1 MTSVEV
7 TVDLERADA
16 PKIELRVSMERTKDF
31 VAHTE
36 GADMWGVLDGA
47 IHKIEE
53 QIRRHKAKKGDHR
66 TTPRRDDPAWVEAA
80 GEEDAAEEDGE
91 DDSDEED
98 GDEQ

>member
-16 PKIELRVSMERTKDF
+16 PKIELRVSMERTNDF

-36 GADMWGVLDGA
+36 GTDMWGVLDGA

-80 GEEDAAEEDGE
+80 VE
-91 DDSDEED
+91 DDGDEDSDLDD
-98 GDEQ
+98 GDEQSS